1 MKKSLKL
8 ILTFALLISLMPM
21 AKAMQTDY
29 SQFEGL
35 PYDPPI
41 VTLKSPLQN
50 ATYNVPDVPLNVTVE
65 IRGWILKNIERIR
78 CLSYS
83 LDGDTS
89 IPLTLIVP
97 DTLKSPYQV
106 YGNSMLTGLSNGSH
120 NLTIFGETFI
130 GGLNCYFN
138 ETVFFTIDTSYKPI
152 DTSIPLPLNTFI
164 IIIAVLALIIVTLSV
179 LAFRRHRKTSL
190 VKKV

>member
-8 ILTFALLISLMPM
+8 ILIFALLISVMPVV
-21 AKAMQTDY
+21 KAMQADY
-29 SQFEGL
+29 TQFEGL

-65 IRGWILKNIERIR
+65 LRGWILKNIARIR
-78 CLSYS
+78 LLNYS
-83 LDGDTS
+83 LDGNTA
-89 IPLTLIVP
+89 IPLTLILP

-106 YGNSMLTGLSNGSH
+106 YGNSMLRELSNGSH

-130 GGLNCYFN
+130 GGFNCYFN
-138 ETVFFTIDTSYKPI
+138 ETVFFTIDKSYKPTE
-152 DTSIPLPLNTFI
+152 TSFPLNTFI
-164 IIIAVLALIIVTLSV
+164 IIIAVLAVTVVALFV
-179 LAFRRHRKTSL
+179 LVFRHRKTISHNKPN
-190 VKKV
+190 V